1 MKKFK
6 NIICSVLALS
16 LTAVFANMPFSV
28 EASESSSDRLSIVSS
43 NFPTFDFVRAIVGD
57 TADVKMLLKPGA
69 ESHAFE
75 PSVDDIKT
83 INNSELFVSVG
94 GENEAWVDKI
104 LSSTDNKVNS
114 VKLIDLVDTVN
125 EEIVEGMEHEHHHDG
140 EEVHK
145 HHDGEEA
152 HEHHDGEEAHEHH
165 DGEEAHGHHDG
176 EESHEHHDGEEGHSH
191 NHEEVD
197 EHVWTSPKKAI
208 EIVNKLEERISEL
221 KPDSAEIYR
230 KNADEY
236 ISKLE
241 TLDKSFKD
249 IVSAA
254 KRKTFVFGDR
264 FPLRY
269 FADEFG
275 LDYYAAFSGCSTQT
289 EASAATVKFLVDKV
303 KAENIPVVFKIELSN
318 GRIAEAISKETGAK
332 VLEFNACH
340 NVSKEQFEQGLTYV
354 DLMQNNLEVLK
365 EALN

>member
-145 HHDGEEA
+145 
-152 HEHHDGEEAHEHH
+152 HHDGEEAHEHH